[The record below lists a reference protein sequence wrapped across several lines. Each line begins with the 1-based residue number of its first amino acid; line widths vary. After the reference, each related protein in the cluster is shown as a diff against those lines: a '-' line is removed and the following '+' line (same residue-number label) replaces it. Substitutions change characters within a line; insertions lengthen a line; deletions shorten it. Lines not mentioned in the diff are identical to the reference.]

1 MARNQQSCAVQQQ
14 SLSLLQ
20 WNSKLT
26 MSSAE
31 LAEARDA
38 TASDVSIMRFA
49 LKSAIVEYR
58 YTEKKD
64 KHVL

>member
-1 MARNQQSCAVQQQ
+1 MARFQQSCAVQQQ
-14 SLSLLQ
+14 SLNLLH
-20 WNSKLT
+20 WNCKFT
-26 MSSAE
+26 VSSSE

-49 LKSAIVEYR
+49 LRSAIVEYR

>member
-1 MARNQQSCAVQQQ
+1 
-14 SLSLLQ
+14 
-20 WNSKLT
+20 

-38 TASDVSIMRFA
+38 TASDVSIMKFA
-49 LKSAIVEYR
+49 LRSAIVEYR